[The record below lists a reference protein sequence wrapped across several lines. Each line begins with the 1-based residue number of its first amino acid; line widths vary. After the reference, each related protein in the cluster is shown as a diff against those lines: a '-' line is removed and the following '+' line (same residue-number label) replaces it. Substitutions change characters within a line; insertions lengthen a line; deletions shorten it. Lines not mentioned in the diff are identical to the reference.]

1 LRTICIVGNI
11 ASGKTTL
18 TNLLGSAIPD
28 SIAIPEIFE
37 ENPFLPLYV
46 QDPPRWACMNAVR
59 YMYDYARAYHEL
71 TLGHEYARVFIDAGV
86 ATNRCV
92 YGRYLL
98 EEGVMTPD
106 EHDLYVILADL
117 IEKQFAYPKPD
128 AYIFVQASPE
138 TCFRRMHE
146 RKWEYQTQNISLD
159 YLIRLRKYF
168 KAFEESVKGK
178 QIPVLELDSEMID
191 FISEAGKHE
200 AVERV
205 RQFLGDEG

>member
-1 LRTICIVGNI
+1 MRTICIVGNI

-18 TNLLGSAIPD
+18 TSLLGSAIPN

-46 QDPPRWACMNAVR
+46 QDPLRWAFMNAVR
-59 YMYDYARAYHEL
+59 YMYDYARVFQEL
-71 TLGHEYARVFIDAGV
+71 TAGHESARAFIDAGV

-98 EEGVMTPD
+98 GEGLMTPN

-128 AYIFVQASPE
+128 AFIFVHASPE

-146 RKWEYQTQNISLD
+146 RKWEYQTQNISLE
-159 YLIRLRKYF
+159 YLIGLRKYF
-168 KAFEESVKGK
+168 RAFEESVKGK
-178 QIPVLELDSEMID
+178 QIPVLDLDSEKID
-191 FISEAGKHE
+191 FKSDEGRREAI
-200 AVERV
+200 VRV
-205 RQFLGDEG
+205 REFFES